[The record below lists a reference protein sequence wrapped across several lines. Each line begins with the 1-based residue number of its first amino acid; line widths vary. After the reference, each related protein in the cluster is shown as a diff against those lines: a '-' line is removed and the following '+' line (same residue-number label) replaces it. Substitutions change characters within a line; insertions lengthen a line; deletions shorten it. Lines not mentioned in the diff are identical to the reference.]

1 MSTKNL
7 FYICGVQSTSIM
19 PKLLDYPRASFKM
32 SLELARA
39 VESLGGKCTPESAA
53 QKMGKKVTGTFK
65 GQIGAAVKFGLI
77 TSGGGQ
83 LAVTALQKSIKLAY
97 DDKEKNDILK
107 GAFLTPVVFRDLAN
121 RFDGNSLP
129 VEMLGK
135 LLAREFG
142 VDSVAATTVANYFI
156 DGAKAV
162 GLLDGSGIIRY
173 NADALDESNSDDR
186 DVIHTREVA
195 PLEVLPSA
203 EINRYDAGRRRENED
218 EIHTHYTPVEVP
230 NDDRRKIQIPL
241 PQKRMAE
248 LIVPDEMTIKDLEV
262 IRMQLEVLRVFIEN
276 S

>member
-1 MSTKNL
+1 
-7 FYICGVQSTSIM
+7 M

-32 SLELARA
+32 SLELAKA

-83 LAVTALQKSIKLAY
+83 LAVTPLHKSIKLAY
-97 DDKEKNDILK
+97 DDKEKNEILK
-107 GAFLTPVVFRDLAN
+107 GAFLTPTVFRDLAN

-156 DGAKAV
+156 DGAKSV
-162 GLLDGSGIIRY
+162 GLLDGSGVIRQ
-173 NADALDESNSDDR
+173 NAAAPADENSDDE

-195 PLEVLPSA
+195 PLEVLPPS
-203 EINRYDAGRRRENED
+203 ESNRYEPNRRRDNGEEM
-218 EIHTHYTPVEVP
+218 HTHYTPVEVP
-230 NDDRRKIQIPL
+230 SDDRRKIQIPL

-248 LIVPDEMTIKDLEV
+248 LIVPDEMTIKDLDI